1 MYLSALPCGSRD
13 PREAYHEVDTFD
25 DVNFA
30 IIRPVW
36 SFAPKRW
43 PNLRHNSVINFLWK
57 RHNSI
62 RAGRYRTSVGK
73 MRQVYNPEATNAVEV
88 LRCDS
93 NLLSYFKFGVVRT
106 EAATTSDKYR
116 IPFLIEW
123 YIGDII
129 NFNDCTILLVD
140 INQVLLESR
149 NAVHPHDI
157 AYRGER

>member
-1 MYLSALPCGSRD
+1 
-13 PREAYHEVDTFD
+13 
-25 DVNFA
+25 
-30 IIRPVW
+30 
-36 SFAPKRW
+36 
-43 PNLRHNSVINFLWK
+43 
-57 RHNSI
+57 
-62 RAGRYRTSVGK
+62 

-93 NLLSYFKFGVVRT
+93 N
-106 EAATTSDKYR
+106 R

-157 AYRGER
+157 AKSKIIPTPIEVPAVKEC